1 MGRTERNGQ
10 EPSPRVAGR
19 YRLVE
24 KLGSGGMSVVWRG
37 YDETLGR
44 SVAVKVL
51 SPRLADDQIFR
62 DRLRQEA
69 LAAARLSH
77 PHITGI
83 FDFGESPLNEH
94 LTVPYVVMELNDGES
109 VAARLGRQ
117 GALPWRGAGTIAPQ
131 GGSAPAPP
139 PSPGGGRRGRA
150 PAHP

>member
-10 EPSPRVAGR
+10 DGPPRIAGR

-24 KLGSGGMSVVWRG
+24 KLGTGGMSVVWRG

-51 SPRLADDQIFR
+51 SERPADARPFR
-62 DRLRQEA
+62 ERLRQEA

-83 FDFGESPLNEH
+83 FDFGESPL
-94 LTVPYVVMELNDGES
+94 YVVMELNDGE
-109 VAARLGRQ
+109 
-117 GALPWRGAGTIAPQ
+117 
-131 GGSAPAPP
+131 
-139 PSPGGGRRGRA
+139 
-150 PAHP
+150 